1 VKRLAAIA
9 GACVFAWPVFAA
21 NELDVP
27 DFRIEVTLS
36 TKAAAKLY
44 SAQEWVHISA
54 FYYGEAAKP
63 KDGDEMGQ
71 IWLGN
76 EDADIEDAGTV
87 TFGQIKIDG
96 KRLKLV
102 KGRKATVNINVY
114 SSRKTLADN
123 ILDCG
128 LFEDLVEVAASENV
142 TIECKLIGEE

>member
-1 VKRLAAIA
+1 MKQLAAIA
-9 GACVFAWPVFAA
+9 GACVVAWPVFAA

-36 TKAAAKLY
+36 TKAAAKLS
-44 SAQEWVHISA
+44 SAQEWVHVSA

-76 EDADIEDAGTV
+76 EDADIEGAGTV
-87 TFGQIKIDG
+87 TFGKIKVDG

-102 KGRKATVNINVY
+102 KGKKPTVNINVY

-128 LFEDLVEVAASENV
+128 LFEDLVEVAARAS
-142 TIECKLIGEE
+142 IMIDCKLIGEE